1 MGEKKNESVYIC
13 VKVNNLVVKASAW
26 KCLHI
31 KPVSKVFQ
39 IRLLRRSTF
48 LSYIKLSRM
57 DGYPLHIPML
67 FCSTAAHNIGL
78 SVPV

>member
-1 MGEKKNESVYIC
+1 MFHDLELDKWKKKKNLFIY

-39 IRLLRRSTF
+39 IR
-48 LSYIKLSRM
+48 
-57 DGYPLHIPML
+57 
-67 FCSTAAHNIGL
+67 
-78 SVPV
+78 